1 MHRPEVTGY
10 RAEGRPVDLH
20 RSCDKRAEIQWAMR
34 DAFAIFESGHLLYML
49 SLVSI
54 DGQLDRIDEYSLIQ
68 MQKLLDP
75 SYESTDLRNK
85 LQFSFHDS
93 IHRSLASQSQEPGA
107 SPLQE
112 PASLAATRLQKLAGS
127 AAEEPNGLR
136 DVLKKHVFTKGCEL
150 RDFNW
155 AELRSLVVAIEDDRF
170 WEVFATK
177 KQELQE
183 DSRDPKE
190 WQKEEVTVSDGY
202 PPHLNPK
209 CPRPQLYSLSGFLRG
224 TLDFPLQD
232 TSELEDALEPLCARE
247 EDWAAFFN
255 RQCLVEIGSSEWRS
269 LRVVRTSLGTCPYLA
284 LAQCMVLYHE
294 LLLSDLEKEIDRL
307 LYQSPNGDELEKTV
321 HAKAMVDISTTLRR
335 AGDSL
340 WPPSIKVVEQ
350 NLQQRL
356 TIVRD
361 LLIFRPV
368 NIFSYKMEHDLFNAL
383 IANNEIEGA
392 DSGDHQSTRPLR
404 GHSSGHPPSA
414 YHGGGKTTWLGGLS
428 DNGIGTSHHLWS
440 DRGVV
445 CQ

>member
-1 MHRPEVTGY
+1 LQSRMMGFGKSSRP
-10 RAEGRPVDLH
+10 R
-20 RSCDKRAEIQWAMR
+20 
-34 DAFAIFESGHLLYML
+34 
-49 SLVSI
+49 
-54 DGQLDRIDEYSLIQ
+54 
-68 MQKLLDP
+68 
-75 SYESTDLRNK
+75 
-85 LQFSFHDS
+85 
-93 IHRSLASQSQEPGA
+93 
-107 SPLQE
+107 
-112 PASLAATRLQKLAGS
+112 
-127 AAEEPNGLR
+127 
-136 DVLKKHVFTKGCEL
+136 
-150 RDFNW
+150 
-155 AELRSLVVAIEDDRF
+155 
-170 WEVFATK
+170 
-177 KQELQE
+177 
-183 DSRDPKE
+183 
-190 WQKEEVTVSDGY
+190 KEEVTVSDGY

-383 IANNEIEGA
+383 IANNEIEARTAAIINLLDRYEGIVQ
-392 DSGDHQSTRPLR
+392 DTHQVL
-404 GHSSGHPPSA
+404 
-414 YHGGGKTTWLGGLS
+414 TTAAEKRLGLVAFLITVLGLLTIYGPIEALFANEEYDFLGG
-428 DNGIGTSHHLWS
+428 HLDT
-440 DRGVV
+440 DRLIIVIAAFALLAAYLFWPRKR
-445 CQ
+445 